1 MYRLDIPS
9 HNEHDRLLEV
19 WEASVRATHHF
30 LKEEDISFFKNM
42 IVEHEIF
49 DDADIT
55 VARDAQ
61 NNIVGFVGVS
71 GDSLEMLFLHPDS
84 IGKGVGKQLIAHA
97 IEIQKVARV
106 EVNEQNEQAV
116 QFYNHFGFQT
126 VSRSE
131 EDGFG
136 KPYPLL
142 YMERNKY

>member
-1 MYRLDIPS
+1 MYRLDIPTK
-9 HNEHDRLLEV
+9 NEHNRLLEV

-30 LKEEDISFFKNM
+30 LKEEDIGFFKNM

-71 GDSLEMLFLHPDS
+71 GDSLEMLFLHPGS
-84 IGKGVGKQLIAHA
+84 IGEGVGKQLITYA
-97 IEIQKVARV
+97 IETQKVQRV
-106 EVNEQNEQAV
+106 EVNEQNVQAV
-116 QFYNHFGFQT
+116 QFYNHFGFKT
-126 VSRSE
+126 ISRSE
-131 EDGFG
+131 DDGFG

-142 YMERNKY
+142 FMQRLS